1 MTKQEINKHTSEEN
15 QMKSGEGN
23 CTEETPKKFW
33 DIENFKM
40 WIVIISVILIAFY
53 ISVYLCINNA
63 GDRGTFGDTFGAVN
77 ALFSGLAFAGMYV
90 ALTLQRKEFKL
101 QREEF
106 EKNTDA
112 LKSQKEEMTNQ
123 KKELE
128 QQKKIMAEQL
138 KLAGISQ
145 VESTLFYMLGQ
156 HDNIIN
162 CLSAKTPKAINGMP
176 NYTVIKGIDYI
187 NHLND
192 KIIKPNER
200 YYLDD
205 SERIKLFP
213 YINNLMQIF
222 KYIDETD
229 VLKNDDDVD
238 DEFEKRHKYCSMVTS
253 SLSNNELILI
263 DYYLSIY
270 TGIELN
276 RLCTIYALLENKKN
290 PNESKP
296 NGPKYNID
304 EAKGYFKTDRERKIK
319 EGKRK

>member
-1 MTKQEINKHTSEEN
+1 MTKQETNKHTSEEN
-15 QMKSGEGN
+15 QKELEKKN

-53 ISVYLCINNA
+53 LSVYLCINNA

-138 KLAGISQ
+138 KLAGITH

-156 HDNIIN
+156 HNNILN
-162 CLSAKTPKAINGMP
+162 SLSSEISNGRGGML
-176 NYTVIKGIDYI
+176 YVTVKGIEYI

-192 KIIKPNER
+192 RIEPPHV
-200 YYLDD
+200 YYLND
-205 SERIKLFP
+205 SERINVSP

-222 KYIDETD
+222 KYIDETE
-229 VLKNDDDVD
+229 VLKSDDVD
-238 DEFEKRHKYCSMVTS
+238 DEFEKRHRYCSMVTS

-263 DYYLSIY
+263 EYYLSIY

-276 RLCTIYALLENKKN
+276 RLCDIYALLENRKYPDGRKL
-290 PNESKP
+290 
-296 NGPKYNID
+296 NGPRYNID
-304 EAKGYFKTDRERKIK
+304 VAKGYFKTDRERMIK